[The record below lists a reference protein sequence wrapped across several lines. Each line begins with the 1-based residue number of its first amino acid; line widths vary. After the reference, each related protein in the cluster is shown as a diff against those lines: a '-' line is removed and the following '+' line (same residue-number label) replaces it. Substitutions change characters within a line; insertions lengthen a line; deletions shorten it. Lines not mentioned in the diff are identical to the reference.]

1 MEERLQELEMMVMHH
16 EETIERLSNELHT
29 QQNESRLLLNKLEL
43 MEVKLKDI
51 SVSILASEADET
63 PPPHY

>member
-1 MEERLQELEMMVMHH
+1 METRLQELEMMVMHH

-29 QQNESRLLLNKLEL
+29 QQNESRLLLNKLAL
-43 MEVKLKDI
+43 MEGKLRDI
-51 SVSILASEADET
+51 SVSLVASELDEA

>member
-1 MEERLQELEMMVMHH
+1 MEEQLQQLEMVVMHH

-29 QQNESRLLLNKLEL
+29 QQKETRLLLNKLEL

-51 SVSILASEADET
+51 SVSVLASEADET

>member
-16 EETIERLSNELHT
+16 EETIERLSNELHA

-51 SVSILASEADET
+51 SVSVLASEADET

>member
-16 EETIERLSNELHT
+16 EETIERLSNELHA
-29 QQNESRLLLNKLEL
+29 QQNESLLLLNKLEL

-51 SVSILASEADET
+51 SVSVLASEADET

>member
-1 MEERLQELEMMVMHH
+1 MEERLQQLEMMVMHH

-29 QQNESRLLLNKLEL
+29 QQNEFRLLLNKLEL

-51 SVSILASEADET
+51 SLSVLASEADEA

>member
-1 MEERLQELEMMVMHH
+1 MEEQLQQLEMVVMHH

-29 QQNESRLLLNKLEL
+29 QQKETRLLLNKLEL

-51 SVSILASEADET
+51 SVSVLASEADEA